1 MAKSLELTINF
12 LNSSIIRTENDTAT
26 IISQSLVERTLV
38 DNNPPISMPIIGM
51 LMLASCT
58 KNSNNPKDT
67 KKAILIA
74 LLENAPSEKILSSCD
89 RQFITL
95 NN

>member
-1 MAKSLELTINF
+1 MAKSLEFTINF

-26 IISQSLVERTLV
+26 IINQSLVESTFV
-38 DNNPPISMPIIGM
+38 VNNPPISIPINGI

-74 LLENAPSEKILSSCD
+74 LFEKAPRENILSSWD

-95 NN
+95 NS

>member
-51 LMLASCT
+51 LMLASWT

-74 LLENAPSEKILSSCD
+74 LFEKAPSEKILSSCD

-95 NN
+95 NS